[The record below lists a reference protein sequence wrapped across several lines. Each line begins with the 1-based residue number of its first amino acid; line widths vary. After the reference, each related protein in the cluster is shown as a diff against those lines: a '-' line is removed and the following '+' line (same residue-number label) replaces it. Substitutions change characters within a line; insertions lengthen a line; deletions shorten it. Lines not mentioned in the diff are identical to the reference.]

1 MCVPKCEPDPPD
13 VVATT
18 HSRRPP
24 DEGRLLQFVY
34 YAYLGGSALARAL
47 PETLVYGTA
56 HLLGT
61 FGARLS
67 KKRVQVERNLARI
80 TGEPIGSA
88 RLEALVSD
96 AYRSYARY
104 WLETFRLVRENREF
118 FLERTRIRGADNLA
132 SAMSE
137 GRGAIVAIA
146 HLGNWDAAGAWA
158 GAAGYRIVTVAEPL
172 RPRRMF
178 DFFVGHREKLGMTI
192 HAAQPGATDVLADAA
207 RGGALVPILA
217 DRDLRAR
224 GPIVEFFGEEA
235 NFPAGPA
242 IVALKSGSP
251 LLVAGIYS
259 ELVNGKRGWLIEF
272 GEPLAVA
279 SERSDAG
286 IAEVT
291 QRIAHALEDLVSKRP
306 EEWHVFQPFW
316 RADRAHQ

>member
-1 MCVPKCEPDPPD
+1 MYVPRLEPDPPE
-13 VVATT
+13 VVVTVE
-18 HSRRPP
+18 SRRPP
-24 DEGRLLQFVY
+24 DEGRLLQLVY
-34 YAYLGGSALARAL
+34 YAYVWGSAIARAL
-47 PETLVYGTA
+47 PERLVYGCA
-56 HLLGT
+56 HLLGSL
-61 FGARLS
+61 GARIS
-67 KKRVQVERNLARI
+67 KQRIQVAKNMARV
-80 TGEPIGSA
+80 TSEPIGSS
-88 RLEALVSD
+88 RLEAIVAD

-104 WLETFRLVRENREF
+104 WLETFRLVREDREF
-118 FLERTRIRGADNLA
+118 FLERTHVSGTDNLD
-132 SAMSE
+132 SAMAQ
-137 GRGAIVAIA
+137 GRGAVVAIA

-172 RPRRMF
+172 RPKRMF
-178 DFFVGHREKLGMTI
+178 DFFVRHREKLGMTI

-207 RGGALVPILA
+207 RNGALVPILA

-259 ELVNGKRGWLIEF
+259 EIVNGKRGWLIEF
-272 GEPLAVA
+272 GGPLPVT
-279 SERSDAG
+279 SERSDEG

-291 QRIAHALEDLVSKRP
+291 QRVAHALEGLVAKRP

-316 RADRAHQ
+316 RTDRIRQ

>member
-1 MCVPKCEPDPPD
+1 
-13 VVATT
+13 
-18 HSRRPP
+18 
-24 DEGRLLQFVY
+24 L
-34 YAYLGGSALARAL
+34 
-47 PETLVYGTA
+47 ETLVA
-56 HLLGT
+56 
-61 FGARLS
+61 
-67 KKRVQVERNLARI
+67 
-80 TGEPIGSA
+80 
-88 RLEALVSD
+88 D

-118 FLERTRIRGADNLA
+118 FLERTRIGGAENLA
-132 SAMSE
+132 SAMAE

-178 DFFVGHREKLGMTI
+178 DFFVGHRAKLGMTI

-224 GPIVEFFGEEA
+224 GPVVEFFGEEA

-259 ELVNGKRGWLIEF
+259 EVVNGKRGWLIEF
-272 GEPLAVA
+272 GGPLPVT

-291 QRIAHALEDLVSKRP
+291 QRIAHALEDLVAKRP

-316 RADRAHQ
+316 RADRAPR

>member
-1 MCVPKCEPDPPD
+1 VA
-13 VVATT
+13 ATT

-24 DEGRLLQFVY
+24 DEGRLLQLVY
-34 YAYLGGSALARAL
+34 YLYLGGSALARAL
-47 PETLVYGTA
+47 PERLIYGTA

-61 FGARLS
+61 LGARLS
-67 KKRVQVERNLARI
+67 KQRVQVERNLARV
-80 TGEPIGSA
+80 TGEPIGST
-88 RLEALVSD
+88 RLEGLVAD

-132 SAMSE
+132 SAMAE

-146 HLGNWDAAGAWA
+146 HLGNWDAAGAWG

-259 ELVNGKRGWLIEF
+259 EVVNGKRGWLIEF
-272 GEPLAVA
+272 SGPLPVA

-291 QRIAHALEDLVSKRP
+291 QRIAHALEDLVVKRP

-316 RADRAHQ
+316 RADRVNR